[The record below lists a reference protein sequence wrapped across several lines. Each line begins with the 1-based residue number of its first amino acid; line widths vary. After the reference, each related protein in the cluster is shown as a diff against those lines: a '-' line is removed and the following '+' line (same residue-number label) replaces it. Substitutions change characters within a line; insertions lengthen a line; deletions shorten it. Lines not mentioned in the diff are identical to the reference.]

1 MGNKKQQ
8 QRVQQSMGNMVSK
21 AALTQLGPEIA
32 QMINNGLQQVAN
44 QLAQEQLS
52 TLATMFVRIRVLEE
66 IVVEK
71 LGYTQDQL
79 AQKVSDIED
88 KSENLQTADVA
99 QVDDVVRVEVKTKTK
114 DQTEFQ
120 GSTRLKITELGS
132 GASIG
137 KELEAK
143 LIGMKVGEVKETEFG
158 QGMVAELT
166 IDRISRKV
174 ATTGAADAT
183 ANPA

>member
-1 MGNKKQQ
+1 MGNKKAQA
-8 QRVQQSMGNMVSK
+8 RVQQSMGNMISK

-32 QMINNGLQQVAN
+32 QMINNGLQQVAS

-52 TLATMFVRIRVLEE
+52 TLATLFVRIRVLEE
-66 IVVEK
+66 IIVEK

-79 AQKVSDIED
+79 AQRVSDLED
-88 KSENLQTADVA
+88 GAEGLKAADVV
-99 QVDDVVRVEVKTKTK
+99 QTDDVVRIEVKTKTK

-120 GSTRLKITELGS
+120 GSTRLKISDLGS
-132 GASIG
+132 GQGIG

-143 LIGMKVGEVKETEFG
+143 LVGMKVGEVKETEFG

-166 IDRISRKV
+166 INRISRKV
-174 ATTGAADAT
+174 SGAADAT